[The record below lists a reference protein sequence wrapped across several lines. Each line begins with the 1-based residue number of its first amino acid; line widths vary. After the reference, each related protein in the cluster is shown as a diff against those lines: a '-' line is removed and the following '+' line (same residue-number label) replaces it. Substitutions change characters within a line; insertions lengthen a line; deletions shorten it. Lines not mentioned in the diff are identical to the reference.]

1 MESAI
6 RDYVSLQEHYID
18 LARDAKTQ
26 LRVYQKAKKDMA
38 ALYDDAQT
46 GSVGAAGFM
55 AEAYDLNDTVM
66 NTKLQWERL
75 RAEKD
80 AVDRTLSSFEA
91 RSSSDILAH
100 DLYPE
105 IRRNKMTMNR
115 ESIMA
120 GWAMRSHPHR
130 SQFKRDA
137 EGRVRFYRA

>member
-1 MESAI
+1 MDAAI

-18 LARDAKTQ
+18 LAREAKTQ
-26 LRVYQKAKKDMA
+26 LREYQKAKKDMA

-55 AEAYDLNDTVM
+55 AEAYDLNDAVM
-66 NTKLQWERL
+66 NSKRQWERL

-80 AVDRTLSSFEA
+80 VVNRTLASIEA
-91 RSSSDILAH
+91 RSSSDILGH
-100 DLYPE
+100 DSYPE
-105 IRRNKMTMNR
+105 IRRNRMVMGR

-120 GWAMRSHPHR
+120 GWAVRSHPYR

-137 EGRVRFYRA
+137 DGRVRFYRA